1 MMKLLLSSHP
11 LSSKESNRERERAG
25 GRETDERSHRQ
36 QGRRHSEAW
45 AGGRHDEFGRRIKRV
60 LIQLRKIYDLMRMW
74 L

>member
-1 MMKLLLSSHP
+1 MMKLLLSSHS
-11 LSSKESNRERERAG
+11 LSSKESKRERESR
-25 GRETDERSHRQ
+25 RETDERSHRQ
-36 QGRRHSEAW
+36 QGGRHREAW